1 MRQTWLALFLKD
13 TNQSTILFLR
23 GQSVGDFRLHDK
35 LSRNNHYF
43 ITLFYKSYRLETKN
57 EYFFAMESYEGQSS
71 QPVLLAMISFKAN
84 CKKIV
89 LNYIAK

>member
-1 MRQTWLALFLKD
+1 
-13 TNQSTILFLR
+13 
-23 GQSVGDFRLHDK
+23 
-35 LSRNNHYF
+35 
-43 ITLFYKSYRLETKN
+43 
-57 EYFFAMESYEGQSS
+57 MESYEGQSS